1 MGGVWAALW
10 GGFKE
15 AKIPAETFHDLI
27 FSSLSRLS
35 YMIYYANHGELIDGQ
50 FEKKKNAQAP
60 T

>member
-27 FSSLSRLS
+27 FSTLSRLS
-35 YMIYYANHGELIDGQ
+35 YVIYYANLGEFDRRSI
-50 FEKKKNAQAP
+50 
-60 T
+60 